1 MPGFFVDSQYV
12 TQHLIPESDLS
23 MMNFRHAALSFLV
36 GATFLFAAVSNVAA
50 QPKPG
55 HLDEVLR
62 QMDAASLKFKSA
74 EADFRWDL
82 YERVVK
88 QTTSQ
93 NGTIYFIKNGATT
106 QMGARIVSPAERFL
120 EYRDGALQV
129 FDPGA
134 DHLTTILSKQNQ
146 AQVESFLTLGFGG
159 SGKDLARAWTIAD
172 LGMESIDGVET
183 AVLDLVPKDPGVRN
197 MCTHIKIWVD
207 TTRAI
212 SLKQV
217 FFMPSE
223 DTRTSVY
230 TNVRLNDKVDL
241 KKYEIK
247 TDSKTSRDS
256 H

>member
-1 MPGFFVDSQYV
+1 
-12 TQHLIPESDLS
+12 
-23 MMNFRHAALSFLV
+23 MMNFRRIAPSFFLS
-36 GATFLFAAVSNVAA
+36 ATLLFVPVSSASA

-93 NGTIYFIKNGATT
+93 NGTIYFMKSGTTT
-106 QMGARIVSPAERFL
+106 QMGAKIVSPAVRFL

-129 FDPGA
+129 FDPGS

-159 SGKDLARAWTIAD
+159 SGKDLARAWTISD
-172 LGMESIDGVET
+172 LGMESIDGTET

-230 TNVRLNDKVDL
+230 TNIQLNDKVDL

-247 TDSKTSRDS
+247 TDSKTTRDA